1 MKALEVLKS
10 ARGRRGMLPCLV
22 VVFALLLV
30 AVLGWARVPEAA
42 FVPGQ
47 AGTSRSD
54 PCVLLSRLQPCNHR
68 VTAGCSSAPTCKPA
82 LRSCLLPHGSKLC
95 QAPALHKCQLGIF
108 YTTWAR
114 EQAAGGCCGG

>member
-22 VVFALLLV
+22 LVFALLLV

-47 AGTSRSD
+47 ACTSRSD

-68 VTAGCSSAPTCKPA
+68 VTAGWQDAAQRPPA
-82 LRSCLLPHGSKLC
+82 SLP
-95 QAPALHKCQLGIF
+95 
-108 YTTWAR
+108 
-114 EQAAGGCCGG
+114 